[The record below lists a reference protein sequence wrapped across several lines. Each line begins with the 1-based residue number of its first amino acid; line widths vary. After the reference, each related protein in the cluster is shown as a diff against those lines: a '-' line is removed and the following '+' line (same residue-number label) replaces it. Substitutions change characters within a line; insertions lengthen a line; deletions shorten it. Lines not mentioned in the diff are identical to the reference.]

1 MTPFTFRPL
10 ITGASPS
17 SCAGTWPVANLPPLG
32 VTARTPTM
40 KAALP
45 SDAHGAGIPPRY
57 EILRVTLA
65 LYRAVSFFALL
76 FTLLVPF
83 ASSAQVLEPGDELEL
98 RIPGAKA
105 KTVTLGAD
113 GTLDLESYGSVAI
126 SGQSVEGARD
136 ALRKH
141 LSQYLKNAGSVQ
153 LKLISAGRLVLVT
166 GKVAKP
172 GMVKVAKTDDV
183 WQAINKAGGPA
194 DGADLTRVVIARKLP
209 GAEPVEISYNVAA
222 YLAGSRSVQLPIV
235 ETGDTVFVPS
245 GAGLDASPGAVFLSD
260 DAVSNKVF
268 VLGSVVRP
276 GMYNRSKELSVL
288 AALAL
293 AGGPVSGADLSNI
306 RMTTSAGVRRL
317 DLVGWLEGE
326 VRTPPVL
333 PTTGGVI
340 VYVPAAG
347 AEGTA
352 DSGLGRHANVLGGVN
367 GQGKIAIRGPTPLVE
382 LIGMAGGVNENGDLE
397 EVYVV
402 HRGAMFTLATRYDV
416 EDFLEEGGLLS
427 NVMVNPG
434 DAVYVTSSVGTEVWQ
449 AVVGIISNLA
459 QISSAF
465 AIFATVGVP

>member
-1 MTPFTFRPL
+1 MQ
-10 ITGASPS
+10 
-17 SCAGTWPVANLPPLG
+17 
-32 VTARTPTM
+32 
-40 KAALP
+40 AALYN
-45 SDAHGAGIPPRY
+45 DALGAGSFSPRSGSGSRDL
-57 EILRVTLA
+57 LRGALSALA
-65 LYRAVSFFALL
+65 LLFALL
-76 FTLLVPF
+76 LPT
-83 ASSAQVLEPGDELEL
+83 AASAQVLEPGDELEL

-105 KTVTLGAD
+105 KTVILGAD

-126 SGQSVEGARD
+126 GGKSIEGARD

-141 LSQYLKNAGSVQ
+141 LAQYLKNAGTVQ
-153 LKLISAGRLVLVT
+153 LKLIAAGRLVLVT
-166 GKVAKP
+166 GKVTRP
-172 GMVKVAKTDDV
+172 GMVKVAKTDDL

-194 DGADLTRVVIARKLP
+194 DGADLTRVVVARKSP
-209 GAEPVEISYNVAA
+209 GAEPVETSYNVAA
-222 YLAGSRSVQLPIV
+222 YLAGSRTVQLPIV
-235 ETGDTVFVPS
+235 QTGDTVFVPS

-268 VLGSVVRP
+268 VLGSVTRP

-288 AALAL
+288 AAIAL

-326 VRTPPVL
+326 VRTPPLL
-333 PTTGGVI
+333 PSTGGVI
-340 VYVPAAG
+340 VYVPAAA

-402 HRGAMFTLATRYDV
+402 HRGAMFTIATRYDV
-416 EDFLEEGGLLS
+416 EDFLERGGLLS

-434 DAVYVTSSVGTEVWQ
+434 DAVYVTSSMGTEVWQ

-465 AIFATVGVP
+465 AIFATVGAP